1 MFGMF
6 WKKDGILVF
15 QLSMRSE
22 FSACGHHS
30 HVCVPIS
37 HLSILLN
44 ISKNTAVQ
52 GSRKRSGP
60 AGCRFY
66 THVFWVIVYIPQH
79 QYISLPVNRVK
90 RSSLCSSPTCPP
102 PILSEVHPG
111 QLARVPVSHKHES
124 KHRVLPPDFPGSN
137 KGNGRN
143 KKQCRVAEITN
154 SPTFLKCDGFFS
166 KIFGRG
172 STNQTRSLALA
183 APHSTLIFCKGK
195 IIYTCILFWC
205 KKNSPRKRRKKKPRG
220 DESGD
225 IVSGVDEFSGYNR
238 ASTLTG

>member
-1 MFGMF
+1 M
-6 WKKDGILVF
+6 
-15 QLSMRSE
+15 
-22 FSACGHHS
+22 
-30 HVCVPIS
+30 
-37 HLSILLN
+37 
-44 ISKNTAVQ
+44 
-52 GSRKRSGP
+52 
-60 AGCRFY
+60 
-66 THVFWVIVYIPQH
+66 
-79 QYISLPVNRVK
+79 NRVK
-90 RSSLCSSPTCPP
+90 QSSLRSSPTCPP

-143 KKQCRVAEITN
+143 KKSRVAEITN
-154 SPTFLKCDGFFS
+154 SPTFLKYDGFFS

-183 APHSTLIFCKGK
+183 APHFALICCEGK

-205 KKNSPRKRRKKKPRG
+205 KTNSPRKRRKKKTRG

-225 IVSGVDEFSGYNR
+225 IVRGVDEFSGDNGN
-238 ASTLTG
+238 STLTG